1 MALLKAVGSQ
11 LKELPHAI
19 PGEEADMTQ
28 YLNLNKNIMK
38 SVKLIFI
45 FLVAL
50 NINALAQVP
59 GSSSFELSKN
69 LDILTTV
76 YKELNNNYVDEVNY
90 GDLMKTGI
98 DAMLDK
104 LDPYTVFISEAEIE
118 DYTFMT
124 TGQYGGIG
132 ALIHKQG
139 EFVVISE
146 PYEGSP
152 ALKAGLQAGDRIIKI
167 NDKPVDKKN
176 VSDVSLLLKGQ
187 PGTKLNLIISRDG
200 QEMERTVIRENV
212 SIPNVAYSS
221 MFDDGIGYIKL
232 TGFTQNSG
240 KEVKDA
246 LLKLKENGTLKG
258 LILDLRD
265 NGGGLL
271 NEAVS
276 ISNLF
281 VKKGEMVVSTKGKT
295 PDRNKTYRTLVQPI
309 EPELPLVVLVN
320 GMSASASE
328 IVAGAVQDLDRG
340 VIIGERTFGKGLVQN
355 IIPLSYNTQMKITV
369 AKYYIP
375 SGRCIQSVDYAHRDS
390 LGRSVSIPD
399 SLTKP
404 FKTKGGR
411 TVYDGAG
418 IYPDVVIEEP
428 FYSNISLSLMS
439 KYLFFDYANKF
450 RKNHE
455 SIPPAKDFEITDE
468 MYADFVKWLS
478 DKDYDYV
485 SRSERMLADLK
496 KTAENEKYLEEL
508 QKEFELLE
516 SKMIHNKQTD
526 LDKFRPEIS
535 RILKNEIVARYFNQK
550 GRVEAAITDDEE
562 VKTAREIINDQ
573 KKYTSILDGS
583 FTASNVTKP

>member
-1 MALLKAVGSQ
+1 MRSFR
-11 LKELPHAI
+11 
-19 PGEEADMTQ
+19 
-28 YLNLNKNIMK
+28 
-38 SVKLIFI
+38 LIFI
-45 FLVAL
+45 LIIGLQISVSAQML
-50 NINALAQVP
+50 N
-59 GSSSFELSKN
+59 SSSFEISKN

-118 DYTFMT
+118 DYNFMT

-139 EFVVISE
+139 DWVVISE
-146 PYEGSP
+146 PYENSP
-152 ALKAGLQAGDRIIKI
+152 AYKAGLEAGDRIIKI
-167 NDKPVDKKN
+167 NSKDASKKS

-187 PGTKLNLIISRDG
+187 PGTKLDLVINRDG
-200 QEMERTVIRENV
+200 MEMERTVIRENV

-221 MFDDGIGYIKL
+221 LFDDGTGYIKL

-246 LLKLKENGTLKG
+246 LLKLKETGKLTG

-271 NEAVS
+271 NEAVT
-276 ISNLF
+276 ITNLF

-295 PDRNKTYRTLVQPI
+295 PDRNKSYKTMLQPVD
-309 EPELPLVVLVN
+309 PNLPMVVLVN

-328 IVAGAVQDLDRG
+328 IVAGAIQDLDRG
-340 VIIGERTFGKGLVQN
+340 VIVGERTFGKGLVQN

-390 LGRSVSIPD
+390 LGRVVSIPD
-399 SLTKP
+399 SLTNP

-418 IYPDVVIEEP
+418 VNPDITIEQP
-428 FYSNISLSLMS
+428 LLSNISLSLLS

-450 RKNHE
+450 KRTHD
-455 SIPPAKDFEITDE
+455 SIPAAKDFTISNDV
-468 MYADFVKWLS
+468 YSDFVSWLD

-485 SRSERMLADLK
+485 SKSERILTDLK
-496 KTAENEKYLEEL
+496 KTAETEKYYEEL
-508 QKEFELLE
+508 KNEFNLLE
-516 SKMIHNKQTD
+516 SKMIHNKKAD
-526 LDKFRPEIS
+526 LEKFRPEIE
-535 RILKNEIVARYFNQK
+535 RILKNEIVARYYNQK
-550 GRVEAAITDDEE
+550 GRVEAAITDDQE
-562 VKTAREIINDQ
+562 VKAARELLKDP
-573 KKYTSILDGS
+573 KKYNGILDGS
-583 FTASNVTKP
+583 ITIDMTKS

>member
-1 MALLKAVGSQ
+1 MKSLKLILVFIIGLQ
-11 LKELPHAI
+11 
-19 PGEEADMTQ
+19 
-28 YLNLNKNIMK
+28 LNL
-38 SVKLIFI
+38 SSQV
-45 FLVAL
+45 L
-50 NINALAQVP
+50 NN
-59 GSSSFELSKN
+59 SSSFEISKN

-76 YKELNNNYVDEVNY
+76 YKELNNNYVDELNY

-139 EFVVISE
+139 NAVVISE
-146 PYEGSP
+146 PYENSP
-152 ALKAGLQAGDRIIKI
+152 AYKAGLMAGDRILKI
-167 NDKPVDKKN
+167 NEKDATNKS

-187 PGTKLNLIISRDG
+187 PGTKLNLLINRDG
-200 QEMERTVIRENV
+200 MDMERTVIRENV
-212 SIPNVAYSS
+212 SIPNVAYYSIL
-221 MFDDGIGYIKL
+221 DDGTGYIKL
-232 TGFTQNSG
+232 TGFTQNSA

-246 LLKLKENGTLKG
+246 LLKLKESGNLTS

-271 NEAVS
+271 NEAVT
-276 ISNLF
+276 ITNLF
-281 VKKGEMVVSTKGKT
+281 VKKGEMVVSTKGRT
-295 PDRNKTYRTLVQPI
+295 PDRNKSYKTLSQPI
-309 EPELPLVVLVN
+309 EPNLPLVVLVN

-328 IVAGAVQDLDRG
+328 IVAGAIQDLDRG
-340 VIIGERTFGKGLVQN
+340 VVIGDRTFGKGLVQN
-355 IIPLSYNTQMKITV
+355 IVPLSYNTQMKVTV

-399 SLTKP
+399 SLTNP

-418 IYPDVVIEEP
+418 ITPDIKIEQP
-428 FYSNISLSLMS
+428 LLSNISLSLLS

-450 RKNHE
+450 KRSHD
-455 SIPPAKDFEITDE
+455 SIPAARNFVITDE
-468 MYADFVKWLS
+468 VYADFVKWLEG
-478 DKDYDYV
+478 KEYDYV

-496 KTAENEKYLEEL
+496 KTAETEKYYEEL
-508 QKEFELLE
+508 AKEFEMLE
-516 SKMIHNKQTD
+516 SKMIHNKQAD
-526 LDKFRPEIS
+526 LEKFRPEIE
-535 RILKNEIVARYFNQK
+535 RILKNEIVARYYNQK
-550 GRVEAAITDDEE
+550 GRVEAAIVDDAE
-562 VKTAREIINDQ
+562 VKAARELLKDS
-573 KKYTSILDGS
+573 KKYSSILDGS
-583 FTASNVTKP
+583 YIVSMTKS

>member
-1 MALLKAVGSQ
+1 
-11 LKELPHAI
+11 
-19 PGEEADMTQ
+19 MTQ

>member
-1 MALLKAVGSQ
+1 
-11 LKELPHAI
+11 
-19 PGEEADMTQ
+19 
-28 YLNLNKNIMK
+28 MK
-38 SVKLIFI
+38 SLKL
-45 FLVAL
+45 FLILILGLQFSTQAQLL
-50 NINALAQVP
+50 NN
-59 GSSSFELSKN
+59 SSSFEISKN
-69 LDILTTV
+69 LDILTTM

-118 DYTFMT
+118 DYNFMT

-132 ALIHKQG
+132 ALIHRQG
-139 EFVVISE
+139 DYVVISE
-146 PYEGSP
+146 PYENSP
-152 ALKAGLQAGDRIIKI
+152 AAKAGLEAGDQIIKI
-167 NDKPVDKKN
+167 NDKDASKKS

-187 PGTKLNLIISRDG
+187 PGTKLNLVIRRDG
-200 QEMERTVIRENV
+200 VEMDRTVVRENV

-221 MFDDGIGYIKL
+221 LFDDGTGYIKL

-246 LLKLKENGTLKG
+246 LLKLKESGKLTG

-271 NEAVS
+271 NEAVT
-276 ISNLF
+276 ITNLF

-295 PDRNKTYRTLVQPI
+295 PDRNKSYRTMLQPI
-309 EPELPLVVLVN
+309 DPELPLVVLVN

-328 IVAGAVQDLDRG
+328 IVAGAIQDLDRG

-390 LGRSVSIPD
+390 LGRSVSVPD
-399 SLTKP
+399 SLTNP

-411 TVYDGAG
+411 TVFDGAG
-418 IYPDVVIEEP
+418 ISPDIKIEQP
-428 FYSNISLSLMS
+428 LLSNISLSLLS
-439 KYLFFDYANKF
+439 KFLFFDYANRFK
-450 RKNHE
+450 RSHD
-455 SIPPAKDFEITDE
+455 SIPAAKDFEITDE
-468 MYADFVKWLS
+468 IYNDFVNWLA

-485 SRSERMLADLK
+485 SRSERMLADLR
-496 KTAENEKYLEEL
+496 KTAESEKYYDEL
-508 QKEFELLE
+508 KGEFELLE
-516 SKMIHNKQTD
+516 SKMIHNKQAD
-526 LDKFRPEIS
+526 LNKFRPEIE
-535 RILKNEIVARYFNQK
+535 RILKNEIVARYYNQK
-550 GRVEAAITDDEE
+550 GRVEAAITDDPE
-562 VKTAREIINDQ
+562 VKSARELLKDT
-573 KKYTSILDGS
+573 KKYRGILDGS
-583 FTASNVTKP
+583 IVEMTKS